1 MKLKDYK
8 GRKVPAG
15 FLKKKSWFGKIRE
28 KASILAQRSDTVIF
42 FSKRALTIFLVFG
55 LKLVLNMTF
64 NLSETYFPG
73 KKIAIWRYLT
83 LKSSKSCPNWGFCHF
98 LVFASLVP
106 LDFAHNGRCALC
118 LVVFLKFAGPVNIFL
133 FFTF

>member
-83 LKSSKSCPNWGFCHF
+83 LKSSKFGCF
-98 LVFASLVP
+98 LI
-106 LDFAHNGRCALC
+106 LC
-118 LVVFLKFAGPVNIFL
+118 IAYAKIWYSNIYHSFLIKFYQKDWVVYRDQMFYYFWNS
-133 FFTF
+133 